1 MSCDIV
7 GTDNMSN
14 SFRRVVPGYNRQT
27 LLFSFRILYF
37 LSVIC
42 ERARGCPNHVSSF
55 RMSQIRFRVK
65 SQRTG
70 RHVWFT
76 AKTMRQSKD
85 WWVLNKT
92 SFHTQTA
99 HAVTLPFNLS
109 RSHAAFQSLMQ
120 SRYLSISHAVTLPFN
135 LSCSHAKRWTVAKVK
150 SRHPT
155 VPVGMQTRDRSGEL
169 IRNGSMAL
177 SSSSSCILLRASS
190 PNWST

>member
-7 GTDNMSN
+7 GTDNMSK
-14 SFRRVVPGYNRQT
+14 SFRRVVPGYNRRT
-27 LLFSFRILYF
+27 FLFSFRILYF

-55 RMSQIRFRVK
+55 RMSQILFRVK

-85 WWVLNKT
+85 WWVLNQT
-92 SFHTQTA
+92 FHTQTA
-99 HAVTLPFNLS
+99 
-109 RSHAAFQSLMQ
+109 
-120 SRYLSISHAVTLPFN
+120 HAVTLPFN
-135 LSCSHAKRWTVAKVK
+135 LSCSHAKRWSVAKVK

-155 VPVGMQTRDRSGEL
+155 VRVGMQTRDR
-169 IRNGSMAL
+169 
-177 SSSSSCILLRASS
+177 
-190 PNWST
+190 

>member
-1 MSCDIV
+1 MSVLTTCRTLSDVSYQVITV
-7 GTDNMSN
+7 GH
-14 SFRRVVPGYNRQT
+14 FCFLLGYCI
-27 LLFSFRILYF
+27 FF
-37 LSVIC
+37 SVIC

-65 SQRTG
+65 RQRTG

-92 SFHTQTA
+92 FFQTQTA

-109 RSHAAFQSLMQ
+109 
-120 SRYLSISHAVTLPFN
+120 
-135 LSCSHAKRWTVAKVK
+135 CSQTKRWSVVKVK

-169 IRNGSMAL
+169 IRNGSIAL
-177 SSSSSCILLRASS
+177 SSSSS
-190 PNWST
+190 

>member
-1 MSCDIV
+1 
-7 GTDNMSN
+7 MSN
-14 SFRRVVPGYNRQT
+14 SFRRVVPGYNRRT
-27 LLFSFRILYF
+27 LLFTFRISYF
-37 LSVIC
+37 FSVIC
-42 ERARGCPNHVSSF
+42 ERARSCPNHVSSF
-55 RMSQIRFRVK
+55 RMSQIIFHVK

-76 AKTMRQSKD
+76 AKTMRQSKH

-99 HAVTLPFNLS
+99 HAVTLPF
-109 RSHAAFQSLMQ
+109 SL
-120 SRYLSISHAVTLPFN
+120 P
-135 LSCSHAKRWTVAKVK
+135 CSHAKRWSVAKVK

-155 VPVGMQTRDRSGEL
+155 IPMGMQTRDRSGEL

-177 SSSSSCILLRASS
+177 SSSSSSCTILCASS